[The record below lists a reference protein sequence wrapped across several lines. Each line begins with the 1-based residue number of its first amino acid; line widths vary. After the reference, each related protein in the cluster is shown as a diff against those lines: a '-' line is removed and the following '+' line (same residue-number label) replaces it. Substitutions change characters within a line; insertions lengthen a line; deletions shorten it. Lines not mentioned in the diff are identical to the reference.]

1 MRQESPLDF
10 TLRSTGS
17 RESFKQEKGIIPSLC
32 GVGYGGVESARVS
45 RELTRTSVAV
55 EPASECHCVGQTM
68 PGEPKVDV
76 FREDLCSKTENL
88 LGSYFPKKISELDA
102 FLKEP
107 VLNEANLSNLKAPLD
122 IPVPDPVKEKEKE
135 ERKKQQE
142 KEDKDEKKKG
152 DDEDKGPPCGPVNC
166 NEKIVVLLQRLKPEI
181 KDVIEQLN
189 LVTTW
194 LQLQIPRI
202 EDGNN
207 FGVAVQEKVFELMT
221 ALHTKLEGFHTQISK
236 YFSERGDAVTK
247 AAKQPHVGDYRQLVH
262 ELDEAEY
269 RDIRLMVMEIRNAYA
284 VLYDIILKNFEK
296 LKKPR
301 GETKGMIY

>member
-1 MRQESPLDF
+1 MA
-10 TLRSTGS
+10 TLRVQP
-17 RESFKQEKGIIPSLC
+17 EAQ
-32 GVGYGGVESARVS
+32 A
-45 RELTRTSVAV
+45 
-55 EPASECHCVGQTM
+55 
-68 PGEPKVDV
+68 KVDV
-76 FREDLCSKTENL
+76 FREDLCTKTENL

-107 VLNEANLSNLKAPLD
+107 ALNEADLSNLKAPLD

-152 DDEDKGPPCGPVNC
+152 EDEDKGPPCGPVNC
-166 NEKIVVLLQRLKPEI
+166 NEKIVVLLQRLKVGSCYGFDAFPSS
-181 KDVIEQLN
+181 Q
-189 LVTTW
+189 VTTW

-221 ALHTKLEGFHTQISK
+221 TLHTKLEGFHTQISK

>member
-1 MRQESPLDF
+1 MYQ
-10 TLRSTGS
+10 
-17 RESFKQEKGIIPSLC
+17 GI
-32 GVGYGGVESARVS
+32 GAG
-45 RELTRTSVAV
+45 RELESEGENLSGHERAVLTSSHLPILLQ
-55 EPASECHCVGQTM
+55 EPA
-68 PGEPKVDV
+68 
-76 FREDLCSKTENL
+76 
-88 LGSYFPKKISELDA
+88 
-102 FLKEP
+102 
-107 VLNEANLSNLKAPLD
+107 LNEANLSSLKAPLD
-122 IPVPDPVKEKEKE
+122 IPVPDPAKEKEKE

-142 KEDKDEKKKG
+142 ASWEGLGGGTQPWGKSVLGLSPKKPLSLQKEDKDEKKKG
-152 DDEDKGPPCGPVNC
+152 EDEDKGPPCGPVNC

-221 ALHTKLEGFHTQISK
+221 SLHTKLEGFHTQISK

-247 AAKQPHVGDYRQLVH
+247 AAKQPHVVGEAQGDMEGEKTFEVKPDPSLPQGDYRQLVH

>member
-1 MRQESPLDF
+1 MA
-10 TLRSTGS
+10 TLRVQP
-17 RESFKQEKGIIPSLC
+17 EAQ
-32 GVGYGGVESARVS
+32 A
-45 RELTRTSVAV
+45 
-55 EPASECHCVGQTM
+55 
-68 PGEPKVDV
+68 KVDV
-76 FREDLCSKTENL
+76 FREDLCTKTESL
-88 LGSYFPKKISELDA
+88 LSSYFPKKISELDA

-107 VLNEANLSNLKAPLD
+107 ALNEANLESLKAPLD
-122 IPVPDPVKEKEKE
+122 IPVPDPVKEKERE
-135 ERKKQQE
+135 ERKQQQE
-142 KEDKDEKKKG
+142 KEDKDGKKKG
-152 DDEDKGPPCGPVNC
+152 EDDDKGPPCGPVSC
-166 NEKIVVLLQRLKPEI
+166 NEKIVLLLQRLKPEI

-207 FGVAVQEKVFELMT
+207 FGVAVQ
-221 ALHTKLEGFHTQISK
+221 LEGFHTQISK

>member
-1 MRQESPLDF
+1 MYRYFSLSLPRAHSSLRVLRQAPTPAMA
-10 TLRSTGS
+10 TLRVLP
-17 RESFKQEKGIIPSLC
+17 EAQ
-32 GVGYGGVESARVS
+32 A
-45 RELTRTSVAV
+45 
-55 EPASECHCVGQTM
+55 
-68 PGEPKVDV
+68 KVDV
-76 FREDLCSKTENL
+76 FREDLCTKTENL
-88 LGSYFPKKISELDA
+88 LGSYFPRKISELDA

-107 VLNEANLSNLKAPLD
+107 ALNEANLSNLKAPLD

-135 ERKKQQE
+135 ERRKQQE

-152 DDEDKGPPCGPVNC
+152 EDEDKGPPCGPVSC
-166 NEKIVVLLQRLKPEI
+166 NEKIVVLLQRVKPEI
-181 KDVIEQLN
+181 KDVIEKLN

>member
-1 MRQESPLDF
+1 MA
-10 TLRSTGS
+10 TLRVHP
-17 RESFKQEKGIIPSLC
+17 EAQ
-32 GVGYGGVESARVS
+32 A
-45 RELTRTSVAV
+45 
-55 EPASECHCVGQTM
+55 
-68 PGEPKVDV
+68 KVDV
-76 FREDLCSKTENL
+76 FREDLCSKERTFGYDPILLFHHLTQTENL

-107 VLNEANLSNLKAPLD
+107 ALNEANLSNLKAPLD

-142 KEDKDEKKKG
+142 KEEKDEKKKE
-152 DDEDKGPPCGPVNC
+152 DEDKGPPCGPVNC
-166 NEKIVVLLQRLKPEI
+166 NEKIVDLLRRLKPEI

-221 ALHTKLEGFHTQISK
+221 SLHTKLEGFHTQISK
-236 YFSERGDAVTK
+236 YFSERGDAVAK

-269 RDIRLMVMEIRNAYA
+269 QDIRLMVMEIRNAYA

>member
-1 MRQESPLDF
+1 MAMLRVQPEAQAKECSHPPYPAPGIPTPLSVDPG
-10 TLRSTGS
+10 LQRSTFS
-17 RESFKQEKGIIPSLC
+17 TTPTHPTGIHLAFFRSGLRGIPSTL
-32 GVGYGGVESARVS
+32 
-45 RELTRTSVAV
+45 
-55 EPASECHCVGQTM
+55 PQ
-68 PGEPKVDV
+68 VDV
-76 FREDLCSKTENL
+76 FREDLCTKTENL

-107 VLNEANLSNLKAPLD
+107 ALNEANLSNLKAPLD

-152 DDEDKGPPCGPVNC
+152 EDEDKGPPCGPVNC

-221 ALHTKLEGFHTQISK
+221 SLHTKLEGFHTQISK

>member
-1 MRQESPLDF
+1 M
-10 TLRSTGS
+10 
-17 RESFKQEKGIIPSLC
+17 
-32 GVGYGGVESARVS
+32 
-45 RELTRTSVAV
+45 
-55 EPASECHCVGQTM
+55 
-68 PGEPKVDV
+68 
-76 FREDLCSKTENL
+76 
-88 LGSYFPKKISELDA
+88 
-102 FLKEP
+102 
-107 VLNEANLSNLKAPLD
+107 
-122 IPVPDPVKEKEKE
+122 
-135 ERKKQQE
+135 
-142 KEDKDEKKKG
+142 
-152 DDEDKGPPCGPVNC
+152 NC

-181 KDVIEQLN
+181 KDVTEQLN

-221 ALHTKLEGFHTQISK
+221 NLHTKLEGFHTQISK
-236 YFSERGDAVTK
+236 YFSERGDAVAK

-269 RDIRLMVMEIRNAYA
+269 QEIRLMVMEIRNAYA